1 MNDKAFAMLGGVM
14 GKLKEEFKGRS
25 LAYGNGTVYLSDGSE
40 VIELHKHNFRHP
52 FAWSVSRRVLDD

>member
-1 MNDKAFAMLGGVM
+1 M